1 MSKTPSLKLNR
12 SSLLKAINLT
22 SRLASNRPALPALSF
37 LLFEAVDTKL
47 TIYATNLEQ
56 STKVELEAQIEANCR
71 FTLPG
76 RLFNEYLNSIN
87 SIELELR
94 LINPTT
100 IECLTENGRVE
111 FRGLDPDEYPLPSF
125 TQDKPLLSLPASE
138 WKQAFSLVVYA
149 TALDDTRPT
158 LAGVFIL
165 VANDELV
172 IAATDSY
179 RLAEKII
186 KLKTPLKLSNP
197 QKLIIPKES
206 ISELVRLLS
215 DQSGDTSV
223 FVGDNSIE
231 WQVDGLRFSSRLIDG
246 NYPDYRA
253 IIPTEH
259 QTRLTVNTADCLA
272 ALKTT
277 QLFARE
283 VGNTVKL
290 TAEPD
295 NGLTIESVADQ
306 RGQALQK
313 LTAITEGQPMQA
325 SFNVKYLLDALSVMS
340 ADNLFLENQASDR
353 PLVIRE
359 TNLTGYL
366 ALVMPLR
373 LD

>member
-1 MSKTPSLKLNR
+1 MSKTPSLKLDR

-37 LLFEAVDTKL
+37 LLFEAVDSKL
-47 TIYATNLEQ
+47 IIYATNLEQ
-56 STKVELEAQIEANCR
+56 STKVELEAQIEANYR

-111 FRGLDPDEYPLPSF
+111 FRGLDPDEYPQPSF

-165 VANDELV
+165 VSNDELV

-340 ADNLFLENQASDR
+340 ADNLFFENQAADR